1 LSKVDLRIG
10 RVVSVK
16 KHPDADSLYVEEI
29 DIGEAAPRTVCSGL
43 VKFLQP
49 EDIADKLVVL
59 VCNLK
64 PAP

>member
-1 LSKVDLRIG
+1 
-10 RVVSVK
+10 VSVK